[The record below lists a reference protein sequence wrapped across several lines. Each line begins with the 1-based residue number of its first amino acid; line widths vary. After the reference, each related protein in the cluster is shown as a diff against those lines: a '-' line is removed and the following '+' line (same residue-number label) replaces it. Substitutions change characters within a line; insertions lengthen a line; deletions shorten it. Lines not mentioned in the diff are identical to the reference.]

1 MRFSTKYKF
10 VSSFCMVFIISLV
23 IANSNLFAN
32 SRAGNIHADFAY
44 AAQDTLADE
53 PVDEATT
60 EAEEESASNSLSDAN
75 ANVESDTDWSLYS
88 GLGYSTSQS
97 KMGADLAKAGGLFN
111 QFCSLDH
118 SSGFSVGF
126 SVMENYDKTFK
137 YNSGSFD
144 LGYSYDLS
152 DAFSLDIGYSR
163 SFFANDTV
171 NIFAEAPNQVSL
183 SAFYT
188 NSVVNAS
195 LDYAY
200 IFGKDKLQSLSLS
213 LLKSVKLG
221 DFRISP
227 LLSVTGLAYEVAKNK
242 LVSSGSTK
250 TNVKQKLTISAI
262 NASLGFKYQISESF
276 IIKLVPAYAYNL
288 IKEISKKKSLYTIS
302 LGVDYS
308 LDF

>member
-1 MRFSTKYKF
+1 MRFWSKYKL
-10 VSSFCMVFIISLV
+10 VNNFCLVFIISLV
-23 IANSNLFAN
+23 FAN
-32 SRAGNIHADFAY
+32 ANLYAKNRAVYIHCDLAY
-44 AAQDTLADE
+44 AAQDTVAEEPEEEAATEEEEVTSDSISVDSAD
-53 PVDEATT
+53 DEA
-60 EAEEESASNSLSDAN
+60 
-75 ANVESDTDWSLYS
+75 DTDWSLYS

-97 KMGADLAKAGGLFN
+97 KMGADLVKAGGVFN
-111 QFCSLDH
+111 QFCSIDH

-152 DAFSLDIGYSR
+152 DAISFDIAYSR
-163 SFFANDTV
+163 SFFEDATV

-200 IFGKDKLQSLSLS
+200 IFGKDNLQSLSLS
-213 LLKSVKLG
+213 LLKSIKFG

-227 LLSVTGLAYEVAKNK
+227 LLSVTGLAYEVSKNK
-242 LVSSGSTK
+242 LVTSGATK
-250 TNVKQKLTISAI
+250 TNVKQKLAISAI
-262 NASLGFKYQISESF
+262 NACLGFKYQIIESF

-288 IKEISKKKSLYTIS
+288 IKEISKKKSLYTLS